1 MLATFAHESSHTQH
15 WHTSRFFELENPVR
29 NQGQPSATLKKSGC
43 DARKKRI
50 NISKDQQSTV
60 WIWQESDAVSVATS
74 QSRVLEV
81 LEIFLV
87 KSQCS
92 FLLNLLV

>member
-43 DARKKRI
+43 YARKKRI

-60 WIWQESDAVSVATS
+60 WIWQEPDAVSVATS
-74 QSRVLEV
+74 
-81 LEIFLV
+81 
-87 KSQCS
+87 
-92 FLLNLLV
+92 